1 MPCMH
6 TVFCDSFTRKHG
18 LWKSWCC
25 SQHSIHLTHHQTM
38 GINACPHSIL
48 GNIPINTT
56 KKRKVAATLLRGDG
70 ILLYVFIRPVN
81 MFSFVLSICF
91 KFNLIPV
98 TQNGLITRTATI
110 LTWTKN
116 SIGLLSVIA
125 SLIAGCHLGRKHTG
139 SMHQLGT
146 ALILVFIVW
155 LICVN
160 ILPATMFYLLGISH
174 PTAFTCVNMF
184 SAFSNTLVYIYAY
197 L

>member
-38 GINACPHSIL
+38 GINACRHSIM

-70 ILLYVFIRPVN
+70 IYYV
-81 MFSFVLSICF
+81 FSFVLSICF
-91 KFNLIPV
+91 KFNLIPM
-98 TQNGLITRTATI
+98 TQDGLITRTATI
-110 LTWTKN
+110 LTWTES

-125 SLIAGCHLGRKHTG
+125 SLIAGCH
-139 SMHQLGT
+139 
-146 ALILVFIVW
+146 
-155 LICVN
+155 
-160 ILPATMFYLLGISH
+160 
-174 PTAFTCVNMF
+174 
-184 SAFSNTLVYIYAY
+184 
-197 L
+197 